1 LTSRPTRLA
10 YAVEAALAA
19 DAALHL
25 LWATGSTWPA
35 SEVRLLSYALL
46 GAEVSFAPGLL
57 LALAGTAL
65 AALALIHARARV
77 TRDHRLYPL
86 LQAGTLAFLA
96 FLCFRG
102 MAGLVWCL
110 GIGTP
115 PDYPAYYWLNLLLY
129 TPLCLAMAAA
139 VFAVSRHGAKPL
151 RLRGKLA
158 LAAPLVAIAALLA
171 GAYAWAP
178 TEAPYDPA
186 EAGVDSRYADTDL
199 ARFHYTREGEGS
211 PVVLLSP
218 GASWLFAWQEQAHTL
233 AAEHTVYAVDL
244 PGQGF
249 TELHQDFDYTLEAVT
264 EAIDA
269 FLDSQD
275 LDTVALAGYSWSGGW
290 ALAYAQ
296 AHPDRVDRLVLLA
309 PSGADRPDPATWEAL
324 KPPVA
329 GELLTNVYSGRD
341 AAEESLL
348 GIVEHDEVVTD
359 ALIDAFWKPNT
370 RTVNLRSTYLYERGL
385 DWYSTEAA
393 MPAIRQPVL
402 LVWGTGDTV
411 VPIADA
417 EVFTTRLPDA
427 RLEILDGCGH
437 ALTIDCPDQVDTLM
451 SGFLA

>member
-1 LTSRPTRLA
+1 MTDRPTRLA

-19 DAALHL
+19 DAAFHL

-35 SEVRLLSYALL
+35 SEVRTLSYALL
-46 GAEVSFAPGLL
+46 GTEVSFAPGLL

-65 AALALIHARARV
+65 TTLALIHARARV

-96 FLCFRG
+96 FLSLRG
-102 MAGLVWCL
+102 IAGLVWCL

-139 VFAVSRHGAKPL
+139 VFALSRHGATPL

-158 LAAPLVAIAALLA
+158 LAAPLLAIAALLA
-171 GAYAWAP
+171 GAYAWVP

-199 ARFHYTREGEGS
+199 ARFHYTREGAGS

-218 GASWLFAWQEQAHTL
+218 GASWLFAWQHQAHTL
-233 AAEHTVYAVDL
+233 AADHTVYAVDL

-249 TELHQDFDYTLEAVT
+249 TELH
-264 EAIDA
+264 
-269 FLDSQD
+269 
-275 LDTVALAGYSWSGGW
+275 
-290 ALAYAQ
+290 
-296 AHPDRVDRLVLLA
+296 
-309 PSGADRPDPATWEAL
+309 
-324 KPPVA
+324 
-329 GELLTNVYSGRD
+329 
-341 AAEESLL
+341 
-348 GIVEHDEVVTD
+348 GIVEHDAIVTD
-359 ALIDAFWKPNT
+359 ELIDAFWKPNT
-370 RTVNLRSTYLYERGL
+370 RTANLRSTYLYERGL
-385 DWYSTEAA
+385 DWYTTEAA
-393 MPAIRQPVL
+393 MPATRQPVL
-402 LVWGTGDTV
+402 LIWGTADTV

-417 EVFTTRLPDA
+417 DVFLTRLPDA
-427 RLEILDGCGH
+427 RLETLDGCGH

-451 SGFLA
+451 SGFLP